1 LGFAQQEE
9 KMKLFRWCVF
19 MDEYHAGGN
28 KNELDFRRHPSG
40 SVMVYGFEPFDNKKI
55 LDNLQQALL
64 EDDNPEN
71 AKASVSLARILEKRG
86 MTESCWLNSLQAVT
100 ELGMDISF
108 FLDFPLPDWLADIVP
123 DDDAVLY

>member
-1 LGFAQQEE
+1 
-9 KMKLFRWCVF
+9 MKLFRWCVF
-19 MDEYHAGGN
+19 MDEYLPGGN
-28 KNELDFRRHPSG
+28 RNRLDFLRHPSG

-55 LDNLQQALL
+55 LGNLQQALL
-64 EDDNPEN
+64 SEDNPETTM
-71 AKASVSLARILEKRG
+71 ASASLSRILEKRG